1 MTSCYSKQLGQFVI
15 MGCNGG
21 YMIFVMNE
29 SDWLLLIYKV
39 PAEPSKKRLALWR
52 KLKGLGAVYLQN
64 GVCLLPKSDHHRRQF
79 KIIQNE
85 IGEMG
90 GESFLLE
97 SSGFDRRQQELIAG
111 RFNEERNA
119 EYREFLGRCAD
130 YLAEIERETAARNF
144 TYAELQE
151 NDEDLKKL
159 KSWLEKIGRLDFY
172 GAELAA
178 EAARQLLLCEE
189 RLEEFSQAV
198 FAAEHERLKSRPFP
212 PSEENP

>member
-1 MTSCYSKQLGQFVI
+1 
-15 MGCNGG
+15 
-21 YMIFVMNE
+21 MNE

-64 GVCLLPKSDHHRRQF
+64 GVCLLPKTDHHRRQF

-97 SSGFDRRQQELIAG
+97 SSGFDKRQQELIAG
-111 RFNEERNA
+111 RFNEKRNA

-130 YLAEIERETAARNF
+130 YLAEIDRKTAAQNF

-159 KSWLEKIGRLDFY
+159 KSWLEKIGKLDFY
-172 GAELAA
+172 GAGMAPEAA
-178 EAARQLLLCEE
+178 EQLLRCEE
-189 RLEEFSQAV
+189 KLEAFSQAV
-198 FAAEHERLKSRPFP
+198 FAAEHEQLKSRPFP
-212 PSEENP
+212 PSEESP